1 MWFCCCV
8 AVYVVFYFF
17 FSSRR
22 RHTRCALVTGVQ
34 TCALPICRARPARRR
49 SPRRCRGLRRSPVR
63 FHPATP
69 CPSLTPQKLFLP
81 RITRINT
88 DRATPIKSALSAFVR
103 VIRVIRGKNSFPL
116 GQRGIEVPRGAEGAC
131 VEGFVDAA
139 RQAGRSEEHT
149 SELQSLMRISYA
161 VF

>member
-63 FHPATP
+63 FHTATP

-88 DRATPIKSALSAFVR
+88 DRETPIKSALSAFVR
-103 VIRVIRGKNSFPL
+103 VIRVIR
-116 GQRGIEVPRGAEGAC
+116 
-131 VEGFVDAA
+131 
-139 RQAGRSEEHT
+139 RSEEHT

-161 VF
+161 VLCLKKKTNYNIKS